1 MIIFSIFVLFFSGCV
16 GDSSL
21 TVKQNQKAFDGE
33 DRYIMFALRA
43 EELKDYNTS
52 AKLFNTLYER
62 SHKKEY
68 LYRSL
73 RSELLLK
80 DDDKVISKID
90 DVLDGKF
97 DDFKLVRFKIV
108 ALMQSGK
115 LELAKKDA
123 LKLVGLTKDTNDYLL
138 MSEIY
143 IKQNKFNTALKYLE
157 GAYVKEYNEK
167 LLDRLAIILYVNLE
181 RKKDAIAYLK
191 THIMVNG
198 CSELICNRLISFYS
212 NENDIDGLLSIY
224 LKIYTQN
231 HNKIIASKIIQIYNY
246 QKEYIKLMDFLEDS
260 KSDDHMLLK
269 IYINLNDYKKAYPL
283 ARKLYKETNNIDYL
297 GQSAIFEYENSENKN
312 EKVMLNDVVSTLGD
326 VVKKSDEPLYL
337 NYLGYLLIEHDI
349 DVKKGITYIDRALIA
364 NPLSIYYLDS
374 KAWGYY
380 KLGECKKADAI
391 MKEMFNLENI
401 NEPEVLQ
408 HLEKIKKCVKL
419 K

>member
-1 MIIFSIFVLFFSGCV
+1 
-16 GDSSL
+16 
-21 TVKQNQKAFDGE
+21 
-33 DRYIMFALRA
+33 
-43 EELKDYNTS
+43 
-52 AKLFNTLYER
+52 
-62 SHKKEY
+62 
-68 LYRSL
+68 
-73 RSELLLK
+73 
-80 DDDKVISKID
+80 
-90 DVLDGKF
+90 
-97 DDFKLVRFKIV
+97 
-108 ALMQSGK
+108 
-115 LELAKKDA
+115 
-123 LKLVGLTKDTNDYLL
+123 LL